1 MACLPSWVRESLHWE
16 VELVWSLVRKIWA
29 RPREDVRVYLH
40 VDLLWLV
47 VMMAYVYRQLSH
59 LQGYLM
65 TEE

>member
-47 VMMAYVYRQLSH
+47 VMMAYVYRQLSQ